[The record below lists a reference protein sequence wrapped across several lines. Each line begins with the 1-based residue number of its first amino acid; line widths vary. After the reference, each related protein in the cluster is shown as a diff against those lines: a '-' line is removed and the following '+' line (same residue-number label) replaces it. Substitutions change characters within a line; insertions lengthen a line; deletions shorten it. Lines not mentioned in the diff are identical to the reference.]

1 MNKKNISLSRRLSR
15 RILIVFLLTTTVL
28 ALLIISLSTLFLK
41 RMTTG
46 YFLSEL
52 QVVNESIEKRLYGV
66 EMVTANIV
74 NEMAHHLDS
83 SEEIYTAFEGRLD
96 PNDNLIIGFGTAF
109 EPNYFPD
116 KGKWYEPYIYRQGDK
131 ILQRQIGSEKHDYFN
146 KEWYQRGLHAK
157 KGYWSNPYYDDVA
170 TGMTMCSYFMPIIDK
185 DGLRVGVLGA
195 DFTLDELYEKL
206 RIVNAK
212 INDHNPLIPRYASE
226 GDKNIRAYSII
237 IDSLGTYI
245 YHPDKERIL
254 TDNFFDDIQMSSKD
268 LQEEIVRDLAAG
280 EKNHQKVI
288 FDGSNSY
295 IFYTRVRNTNWSNLI
310 IVPREGM
317 LIPTIVI
324 GLILL
329 LIIVLGLLVAYG
341 ICRVTIRHSTKPLHL
356 LAMSADEVAKGNF
369 QTPLPE
375 LKHNDEIRQL
385 RDSFGNMQQS
395 LTQYIDQLKSTTAQ
409 KAAMDNE
416 LGIARNIQL
425 AMIPTEFPELDNI
438 DIYGSMTPAKAVGGD
453 LYDFIV
459 HDDQIIFCI
468 GDVSGKGVPAA
479 LLMMVTKSLFRA
491 YASNESMPDRIVSQ
505 MNNALNENNETCMF
519 VTLFVGVLDL
529 TTGLLRY
536 CNAGHEAPLIIGT
549 EAHPLPVNRIFP
561 VGIFADTPYQIQTVV
576 LEPGSTIFLCTDGL
590 NEAMDADDK
599 MFGKERVLDEL
610 NRLIEAGPFS
620 PKTLIEHM
628 TQAIHDFVGDT
639 VQSDDLTLL
648 AIKRK

>member
-1 MNKKNISLSRRLSR
+1 MNKKTISLSRRLSQ

-28 ALLIISLSTLFLK
+28 AILIISLTTIFLRK
-41 RMTTG
+41 ITTG
-46 YFLSEL
+46 FFLSEL
-52 QVVNESIEKRLYGV
+52 QVANESIEKKLYGV

-74 NEMAHHLDS
+74 NGLAYHLDS
-83 SEEIYTAFEGRLD
+83 PEKIYTAFEGKLD
-96 PNDNLIIGFGTAF
+96 PDDKLIVGFGTAF
-109 EPNYFPD
+109 EPFYFPNE
-116 KGKWYEPYIYRQGDK
+116 GKWFEPYIYRQGDQIK
-131 ILQRQIGSEKHDYFN
+131 QRQIGSEKHDYFN
-146 KEWYQRGLHAK
+146 KEWYQKGLHAK
-157 KGYWSNPYYDDVA
+157 KGYWSNPYFDDAA
-170 TGMTMCSYFMPIIDK
+170 TEMTMCSYFMPIIDK
-185 DGLRVGVLGA
+185 SGRKVGVLGA
-195 DFTLDELYEKL
+195 DFTLDLLYE
-206 RIVNAK
+206 RIKIVDAK
-212 INDHNPLIPRYASE
+212 INENNPLIPMNASKE
-226 GDKNIRAYSII
+226 DKGIWAYSII

-245 YHPDKERIL
+245 FHPDKKRIL

-268 LQEEIVRDLAAG
+268 LQEEIIRGLASG
-280 EKNHQKVI
+280 EKGHQKI
-288 FDGSNSY
+288 MINGIRSY
-295 IFYTRVRNTNWSNLI
+295 IFYARVKNTNWSNLI

-317 LIPTIVI
+317 LIPTIII

-329 LIIVLGLLVAYG
+329 SIIVIGLLVAYG
-341 ICRVTIRHSTKPLHL
+341 ICRITIRRSTRPLHL
-356 LAMSADEVAKGNF
+356 LAKSADEVAKGNF
-369 QTPLPE
+369 QTLLPE

-505 MNNALNENNETCMF
+505 MNNALNDNNETCMF

-561 VGIFADTPYQIQTVV
+561 VGVLPDTPYQIQTVV
-576 LEPGSTIFLCTDGL
+576 LEPGSTIFLFTDGL

-599 MFGKERVLDEL
+599 MFGKERVHDEI
-610 NRLIEAGPFS
+610 NRLIEAGPFY
-620 PKTLIEHM
+620 PKTLIERM